1 MSNGEQDYGAWR
13 AEQHRRAQAQAFRAA
28 ERAQTQYEQAIKHED
43 YVHAHAGSEG
53 SYIRDS
59 VADERRLA
67 QFHGV
72 RSTEALRL
80 AEMWARVA
88 QALADGEL
96 PPLAPGGWLN
106 ADRLDQWDD
115 ADSQRPRPHPADLTA
130 EQREAIQRIVDCKRA
145 ARVDPEQPG

>member
-1 MSNGEQDYGAWR
+1 MCGPAAAGRWCGC
-13 AEQHRRAQAQAFRAA
+13 RAQAQAFRAA

-96 PPLAPGGWLN
+96 PVTTTFEILE
-106 ADRLDQWDD
+106 
-115 ADSQRPRPHPADLTA
+115 HPDTD
-130 EQREAIQRIVDCKRA
+130 EAGH
-145 ARVDPEQPG
+145 ARR

>member
-1 MSNGEQDYGAWR
+1 MSDGEQDYGAWR
-13 AEQHRRAQAQAFRAA
+13 TEQHRRAQAHAFRAA

-53 SYIRDS
+53 AYIRGS

-96 PPLAPGGWLN
+96 PYATFEVLEYPDTDG
-106 ADRLDQWDD
+106 AD
-115 ADSQRPRPHPADLTA
+115 H
-130 EQREAIQRIVDCKRA
+130 
-145 ARVDPEQPG
+145 ARR